1 MPDRSDRRTFIVD
14 TDTASDDAVALVM
27 ALRHPDVDVVAVTV
41 VAGNVPLPE
50 AVQNALYTVELC
62 GLAGRVPVYAG
73 CDAPLARELRTAQFV
88 HGQDG
93 LGDIGLPLTGRA
105 RAPGHA
111 VDILVD
117 EINGRP
123 PGTMTLVTLGPLT
136 NVARAIQRDPGI
148 AARLREIVTM
158 GGTAD
163 AVGNITAAAEFNIW
177 VDPEAA
183 AIVFGAGARLTMVG
197 WDISRKYA
205 VIDAADAA
213 RLRAVGP
220 LGAFAVDIQAT
231 LTDFVKAETH
241 LAGFD
246 LPDPIAMAVAI
257 DPSIATRVE
266 RLNVRVET
274 TGEHTAGQTVVD
286 HLGVE
291 HLAPNV
297 DVVLEASRERFI
309 GLLHETHRGA

>member
-1 MPDRSDRRTFIVD
+1 MPHRRTFIID

-27 ALRHPDVDVVAVTV
+27 ALRHPAIDVAAITV

-62 GLAGRVPVYAG
+62 GLAGKVPVYAG
-73 CDAPLARELRTAQFV
+73 RAEPLSRGLRTAQFV

-93 LGDIGLPLTGRA
+93 MGDIGLPLTGRDP
-105 RAPGHA
+105 APGDA
-111 VDILVD
+111 VDVLVD
-117 EINGRP
+117 EINRRP
-123 PGTMTLVTLGPLT
+123 PGGVTLVTLGPLT
-136 NVARAIQRDPGI
+136 NVALAIQRDPSI
-148 AARLREIVTM
+148 ATRLREIVTM
-158 GGTAD
+158 GGTGD
-163 AVGNITAAAEFNIW
+163 AVGNITAAAEFNMW

-183 AIVFGAGARLTMVG
+183 AVVFEAGARLVMVG

-205 VIDAADAA
+205 VIDAAAA
-213 RLRAVGP
+213 AELRALGP
-220 LGAFAVDIQAT
+220 LGAFAVNIQAT

-257 DPSIATRVE
+257 EPSIATRVE
-266 RLNVRVET
+266 HLNVRVET
-274 TGEHTAGQTVVD
+274 RSEIAAGQTVVD

-297 DVVLEASRERFI
+297 HVVLEASRQGFLD
-309 GLLHETHRGA
+309 LLHATHREA